1 MNRKII
7 ISVLLLLSGSLVY
20 SQKDG
25 GMWQPQKLEANKK
38 EMRKLGAKL
47 KPSKIYNEEESSL
60 KDAIVHFNRGC
71 TAEIISPKALLL
83 TNHHCGYGQIQAHST
98 VENDLLKNGFWAKN
112 NKEELKNEKLT
123 ATFIVSI
130 EDVTEDILRGI
141 SSTISTANRNMLIE
155 KNIQNVQELIKKEP
169 WQDVEI
175 KPFYKGNEYYAFI
188 TETFRDVRLVGA
200 PPQSIGKF
208 GSDTDNWMWPRH
220 SGDFAL
226 FRIYAD
232 QNNRPADYSENNVP
246 YKPKHFLPINV
257 GGIEEGD
264 FTMVFGFPGRTNEY
278 LPASAIKQVKEVIN
292 PARIEIRE
300 TALNILDKEM
310 RKDDATRIKYASKYA
325 RTANYWKKWKGE
337 NFGLEK
343 SKAILKKEKYE
354 WDFLKKAEGNTEY
367 VTVLPKMEN
376 LYEEIEPYALAKV
389 YFDEVVNR
397 NSESFKIALKLLELL
412 QVKKYKP
419 NEYEKIKMETEAYLK
434 RFYKDYNGTLD
445 LDVTKALYKLYS
457 KNVPED
463 LQSKE
468 VPKEFN
474 IEEFKN
480 SIIPTNQVLDLFG
493 KDDNLFAETV
503 YSDPMV
509 QLVNQLAISYYS
521 NSAREYT
528 KIRREIDQLQGVY
541 MKAQKELMD
550 ERRFYPDAN
559 STLRVTY
566 GQVQGY
572 QPEKGKR
579 YEPKTYLSGVMKKYI
594 PGDYEFDVSEKLQ
607 KLYADKDYG
616 IYADKKGR
624 MPVNFIATNHTTGGN
639 SGSPA
644 LDAKG
649 NLIGLNF
656 DRVWEGTMS
665 DLNYDPK
672 ICRNIMVDA
681 RYILFIIDKYGD
693 AGYLIDEMKLVD

>member
-47 KPSKIYNEEESSL
+47 KPSEIYNEEKSSL

-71 TAEIISPKALLL
+71 TAEIISPEALLL

-130 EDVTEDILRGI
+130 KDVTEDVLRGV
-141 SSTISTANRNMLIE
+141 SSTISAVHRNMLIDN
-155 KNIQNVQELIKKEP
+155 NIRNVQELIKKEP

-232 QNNRPADYSENNVP
+232 QNNRPADYSESNVP

-337 NFGLEK
+337 NLGLEK

-376 LYEEIEPYALAKV
+376 LYEEIEPYTLAKV

-412 QVKKYKP
+412 QVKKYKS

-503 YSDPMV
+503 YSDPIV
-509 QLVNQLAISYYS
+509 QLVNQLVISYYS

>member
-7 ISVLLLLSGSLVY
+7 VLLLLISSSLAY

-25 GMWQPQKLEANKK
+25 GMWQPQKLDANKK
-38 EMRKLGAKL
+38 EMKKLGSKL
-47 KPSKIYNEEESSL
+47 KPTDIYNEGKTSI

-71 TAEIISPKALLL
+71 TAEIISPKSLLL
-83 TNHHCGYGQIQAHST
+83 TNHHCGYSAIQSHST
-98 VENDLLKNGFWAKN
+98 VENDLLVEGFWAKN
-112 NKEELKNEKLT
+112 SSEELQNDKLT

-130 EDVTEDILRGI
+130 QDVTEDVLRGVTP
-141 SSTISTANRNMLIE
+141 SMTEEERNEIV
-155 KNIQNVQELIKKEP
+155 KQNIHDASQIIKKES
-169 WQDVEI
+169 WQEVEV
-175 KPFYKGNEYYAFI
+175 KSFYKGNEYYAFI
-188 TETFRDVRLVGA
+188 TETFPDVRLVGA
-200 PPQSIGKF
+200 PPSSIGKF

-232 QNNRPADYSENNVP
+232 QNNRPAAYSENNVP
-246 YKPKHFLPINV
+246 YTPKHFLPVNV

-278 LPASAIKQVKEVIN
+278 LPASAIKQIVEVIN
-292 PARIEIRE
+292 LARIEIRE
-300 TALNILDKEM
+300 TSLNILDQEM
-310 RKDDATRIKYASKYA
+310 RKDNATRIKYASKYA

-337 NFGLEK
+337 NLGLKKSNAIEKKQQYEASYLEK
-343 SKAILKKEKYE
+343 VKQNKEY
-354 WDFLKKAEGNTEY
+354 AN
-367 VTVLPKMEN
+367 VLPEMES
-376 LYEEIEPYALAKV
+376 LYEQIEPYALAKT

-397 NSESFKIALKLLELL
+397 NSESFKIALKLNELL
-412 QVKKYKP
+412 ITKQRQPEKYENLK
-419 NEYEKIKMETEAYLK
+419 EKTFKYLK
-434 RFYKDYNGTLD
+434 RFYKDYNGSLD
-445 LDVTKALYKLYS
+445 LDVTKALYNLYIKS
-457 KNVPED
+457 VPTE
-463 LQSKE
+463 LQ
-468 VPKEFN
+468 PQTIPQEFVLDDY
-474 IEEFKN
+474 KN
-480 SIIPTNQVLDLFG
+480 SIIPTHTVLTLFEG
-493 KDDNLFAETV
+493 NDETFNDALI
-503 YSDPMV
+503 SDPMV
-509 QLVNQLAISYYS
+509 RLVNQLAVAYYV
-521 NSAREYT
+521 NSAQKYEALNDKLER
-528 KIRREIDQLQGVY
+528 LQRTY
-541 MKAQKELMD
+541 MKAQKEVMN

-572 QPEKGKR
+572 KPEGGKP

-607 KLYADKDYG
+607 KLYATKDYG
-616 IYADKKGR
+616 IYADKEGR

-665 DLNYDPK
+665 DLNYDPT

-681 RYILFIIDKYGD
+681 RYILFVIDKYGE
-693 AGYLIDEMKLVD
+693 AGYLIDEMKLVK

>member
-7 ISVLLLLSGSLVY
+7 VLLLLISGSWAY

-25 GMWQPQKLEANKK
+25 GMWQPQKLDANKK
-38 EMRKLGAKL
+38 EMKKLGSKL
-47 KPSKIYNEEESSL
+47 KPTDIYNESKTSI

-71 TAEIISPKALLL
+71 TAEVISPKSLLL
-83 TNHHCGYGQIQAHST
+83 TNHHCGYSAIQSHST
-98 VENDLLKNGFWAKN
+98 IENDLLVEGFWAKN
-112 NKEELKNEKLT
+112 SSEELQNDKLT

-130 EDVTEDILRGI
+130 QDVTEDVLRGV
-141 SSTISTANRNMLIE
+141 TADMNEEERNKIIQQSIQ
-155 KNIQNVQELIKKEP
+155 NIQELTKKES

-200 PPQSIGKF
+200 PPSSIGKF

-232 QNNRPADYSENNVP
+232 QNNRPADYSKNNVP
-246 YKPKHFLPINV
+246 YTPKHFLPVNV

-278 LPASAIKQVKEVIN
+278 LPASAIEQIVEVIN

-300 TALNILDKEM
+300 TALNILDQEM
-310 RKDDATRIKYASKYA
+310 RKDDATRIKYASKYS

-337 NFGLEK
+337 NLGLKKSNAIEKKQEYEANYLEK
-343 SKAILKKEKYE
+343 VKQNKEY
-354 WDFLKKAEGNTEY
+354 AN
-367 VTVLPKMEN
+367 VLPEMKA
-376 LYEEIEPYALAKV
+376 LYEQIEPYALAKT

-397 NSESFKIALKLLELL
+397 NSESFKIALKLNELL
-412 QVKKYKP
+412 MTKQHQP
-419 NEYEKIKMETEAYLK
+419 EEYEKVKEKTTKYLK

-445 LDVTKALYKLYS
+445 LDVTKALYNLYI
-457 KNVPED
+457 KNVPTE
-463 LQSKE
+463 LQ
-468 VPKEFN
+468 PQTIPQEFV
-474 IEEFKN
+474 IEEYQK
-480 SIIPTNQVLDLFG
+480 SIIPTRTVLTLLEG
-493 KDDNLFAETV
+493 DDEELNNALI
-503 YSDPMV
+503 SDSIIR
-509 QLVNQLAISYYS
+509 LVNQLAVAYYV
-521 NSAREYT
+521 NSAREYANLNN
-528 KIRREIDQLQGVY
+528 KLERLQRVY
-541 MKAQKELMD
+541 MKVQKEVMS

-572 QPEKGKR
+572 QPEGGKP
-579 YEPKTYLSGVMKKYI
+579 YKPKTYLSGVMKKYI

-607 KLYADKDYG
+607 ELYANKDYG
-616 IYADKKGR
+616 IYADKEGR

-665 DLNYDPK
+665 DLNYDPE
-672 ICRNIMVDA
+672 ICRNIMVDI
-681 RYILFIIDKYGD
+681 RYILFVIDKYGE
-693 AGYLIDEMKLVD
+693 ARYLIDEMKLVK